1 MDNKTKEIK
10 NNMEWQKPYLVQI
23 LNQPYTVKNSEL
35 GKLANAFSFGCCGQE
50 SFGKEAMEMIGQL
63 WSWEY
68 MGAVEYEFGEAP
80 KAMKKICD
88 YVIEKEYFAGYI
100 EIEHPESVCNEHGG
114 VDVWNKKNPKL
125 ITSKVFIL
133 CHKLHASYVTEFIW
147 KVANSQQRITRDYTN
162 IAIAL
167 YKGEKKLLYS
177 SIAIG
182 GLNLDNAFI
191 YLTYEPSIQKMIEM
205 FGLEVNVHK

>member
-1 MDNKTKEIK
+1 
-10 NNMEWQKPYLVQI
+10 MEWKKPYLVQI
-23 LNQPYTVKNSEL
+23 LKQPWEKTGTVRDGL
-35 GKLANAFSFGCCGQE
+35 QNAFSFGGGLK
-50 SFGKEAMEMIGQL
+50 SGGFSKEAMQL
-63 WSWEY
+63 LTNLWGWEY
-68 MGAVEYEFGEAP
+68 MGASEYEWGAVPE
-80 KAMKKICD
+80 AMKKVVD
-88 YVIEKEYFAGYI
+88 YVNKNNYFAGYI

-114 VDVWNKKNPKL
+114 VDIWNKKNPKL

-133 CHKLHASYVTEFIW
+133 CHKLHTSYVTEFIW

-162 IAIAL
+162 IAIVL

-191 YLTYEPSIQKMIEM
+191 YLTYEPSIQKMIQM
-205 FGLEVNVHK
+205 FGLTLQ

>member
-1 MDNKTKEIK
+1 
-10 NNMEWQKPYLVQI
+10 MEWKKPYLVQI
-23 LNQPYTVKNSEL
+23 LKQPWEKTGTVRDGL
-35 GKLANAFSFGCCGQE
+35 QNAFSFGGGLKRGGF
-50 SFGKEAMEMIGQL
+50 SKEAMQL
-63 WSWEY
+63 LTNLWGWEY
-68 MGAVEYEFGEAP
+68 MGASEYEWGAVPE
-80 KAMKKICD
+80 AMKKVVD
-88 YVIEKEYFAGYI
+88 YVNKNNYFAGYI

-114 VDVWNKKNPKL
+114 VDIWNKKNPKL

-133 CHKLHASYVTEFIW
+133 CHKLHTSYVTEFIW

-162 IAIAL
+162 IAIVL

-191 YLTYEPSIQKMIEM
+191 YLTYEPSIQKMIQM
-205 FGLEVNVHK
+205 FGLTLQ